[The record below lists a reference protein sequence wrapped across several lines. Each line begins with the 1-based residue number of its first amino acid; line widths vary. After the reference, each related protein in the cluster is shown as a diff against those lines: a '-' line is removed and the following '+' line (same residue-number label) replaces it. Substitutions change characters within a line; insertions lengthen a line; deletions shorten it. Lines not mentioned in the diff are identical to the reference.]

1 MCLEFRSIRLLHE
14 SVSDVGNHF
23 QCARESLDLTGLP
36 APVADELRKLV
47 AALRDNLGS
56 VPSSPSS
63 ATSEPP
69 ETWARRLQAWVDTH
83 PARPISIDD
92 SRESL
97 YSGRGE

>member
-1 MCLEFRSIRLLHE
+1 MTAMGIEPQSKDSAGP
-14 SVSDVGNHF
+14 SVS
-23 QCARESLDLTGLP
+23 RESLDLTGLP

-47 AALRDNLGS
+47 AILRDNLGS
-56 VPSSPSS
+56 VPSFPSS
-63 ATSEPP
+63 VAEEPP
-69 ETWARRLQAWVDTH
+69 EAWARRLQAWVDTH

>member
-1 MCLEFRSIRLLHE
+1 MVAMRTEPE
-14 SVSDVGNHF
+14 SQDPIVPAVSG
-23 QCARESLDLTGLP
+23 ESLDLTGLP

-56 VPSSPSS
+56 VPSSPHSV
-63 ATSEPP
+63 AVEPP
-69 ETWARRLQAWVDTH
+69 EAWARRLQAWVDTH
-83 PARPISIDD
+83 PTRPISIDD

>member
-1 MCLEFRSIRLLHE
+1 MAAMSSEPESKE
-14 SVSDVGNHF
+14 SVGPS
-23 QCARESLDLTGLP
+23 APRESLDLTGLP
-36 APVADELRKLV
+36 APVADELKKLV
-47 AALRDNLGS
+47 AALRENLGS

-63 ATSEPP
+63 ATAEAP

-83 PARPISIDD
+83 PARSISIDD